1 MKKQKTVRL
10 FPKQEVVLYTTFTF
24 GFYTNATNVAN
35 ALASSGYLV
44 NIRPDGTSYT
54 VDIFKR
60 V

>member
-1 MKKQKTVRL
+1 MKNKSTRL
-10 FPKQEVVLYTTFTF
+10 FPKQEVKLYTTFTF
-24 GFYTNATNVAN
+24 ANYTNATNVAN

-54 VDIFKR
+54 VDIYKR